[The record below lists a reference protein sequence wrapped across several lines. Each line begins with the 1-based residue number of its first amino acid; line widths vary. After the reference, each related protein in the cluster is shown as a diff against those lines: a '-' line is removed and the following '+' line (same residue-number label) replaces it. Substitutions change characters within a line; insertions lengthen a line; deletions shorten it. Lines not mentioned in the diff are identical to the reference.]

1 MARVQTGPEQCGTR
15 GTRVAGWLTKN
26 ALCIRQL
33 PRLEHFRR
41 LCIAADDPLQRQLLM
56 PALNSADSRVV
67 LPANR
72 LVPDRVDQPTSMFLS
87 VRVLAKIFK
96 GLAVVVMIIGAI
108 AALLTIIG
116 GLGTAAALNRVG
128 GSPLAIGAGLV
139 GGLVILLGAGLQA
152 FLLWV
157 LGDILALLLLLERR
171 TRHGLRLQLDIADAV
186 HRVSSSAPRP
196 AA

>member
-1 MARVQTGPEQCGTR
+1 
-15 GTRVAGWLTKN
+15 
-26 ALCIRQL
+26 
-33 PRLEHFRR
+33 
-41 LCIAADDPLQRQLLM
+41 M
-56 PALNSADSRVV
+56 PASTSADSGLV

-72 LVPDRVDQPTSMFLS
+72 LVPDRPDQPTSMFLS

-96 GLAVVVMIIGAI
+96 GLAVGIMIIGVI
-108 AALLTIIG
+108 GALLAIIG

-128 GSPLAIGAGLV
+128 GTPLAVGAGLL

-157 LGDILALLLLLERR
+157 LGDILALLLLMERR
-171 TRHGLRLQLDIADAV
+171 TRQGQRLQLDIADAV
-186 HRVSSSAPRP
+186 HQLSSSASRP